1 LDNKTYSSNRDDLW
15 HRKESH
21 GLKQYL
27 SDGELVDTYSMLI
40 THPVHTFSLSVGT
53 IQHTTVRNIPVSVTE
68 FSCAPVANLTHIA
81 VFLEA
86 KMEAGRQEAI
96 YLHHACTPLNCC
108 CVVGTLGA
116 AAVEENDV
124 VKVVEGG
131 ADCVGE
137 VVVVEE
143 AAGMVLPSPEV
154 VVAVAVKARHP
165 DGVLQ
170 LHIYLF

>member
-1 LDNKTYSSNRDDLW
+1 
-15 HRKESH
+15 
-21 GLKQYL
+21 
-27 SDGELVDTYSMLI
+27 MLI
-40 THPVHTFSLSVGT
+40 THPVHTLSLSVGT
-53 IQHTTVRNIPVSVTE
+53 IQHTTVRNIPVCITE
-68 FSCAPVANLTHIA
+68 FSCAPTAKLTHTA

-108 CVVGTLGA
+108 CVAGTSGV

-124 VKVVEGG
+124 VEVVEGG

-137 VVVVEE
+137 VVVVEV

-170 LHIYLF
+170 LRIYLS

>member
-1 LDNKTYSSNRDDLW
+1 
-15 HRKESH
+15 
-21 GLKQYL
+21 
-27 SDGELVDTYSMLI
+27 
-40 THPVHTFSLSVGT
+40 VGT
-53 IQHTTVRNIPVSVTE
+53 IRHTTVRNIPVCVRE
-68 FSCAPVANLTHIA
+68 FSCAPIAKLTHTA

-108 CVVGTLGA
+108 CVAGTSGAA

-124 VKVVEGG
+124 AEVVEGG

-137 VVVVEE
+137 VVVVEV

-154 VVAVAVKARHP
+154 VVVVAVKAHHP

-170 LHIYLF
+170 LHIYPS